1 MVIKMKKNIII
12 LSIGLL
18 FIGLGALFFFL
29 VNTNQLSN
37 VKTIKIDELREKI
50 NNKESFILVITQDGC
65 AHCHAYLPT
74 ANKVGKQYNITF
86 FNISQTN
93 LSNEDA
99 TFLKNVAN
107 TSGTPTTVFIE
118 EGEEKTTLNRL
129 VGNVQEYKLID
140 KLKTMGYINE

>member
-1 MVIKMKKNIII
+1 MKKNIII
-12 LSIGLL
+12 LLIGVL
-18 FIGLGALFFFL
+18 FIGLGVLFFVL
-29 VNTNQLSN
+29 SNTNQLSN
-37 VKTIKIDELREKI
+37 VKVIKIDELKEKI

-65 AHCHAYLPT
+65 SHCHAYLPT
-74 ANKVGKQYNITF
+74 INKVGKEYNITF
-86 FNISQTN
+86 YDISQTG
-93 LSNEDA
+93 LSQDNA

-118 EGEEKTTLNRL
+118 EGEEKSTLNRL